1 MKLFN
6 RTVIN
11 QDKKWNLSV
20 ESQKISNIVCLKF
33 VCDGVTAYCRFD
45 LVQNIF
51 LDAPPCQCK
60 VIVPENQL

>member
-6 RTVIN
+6 RTIIN

-20 ESQKISNIVCLKF
+20 ASHKIPNIVCLKF
-33 VCDGVTAYCRFD
+33 VCDGVTSYCRFD

-51 LDAPPCQCK
+51 LDTPPCQYK
-60 VIVPENQL
+60 IIVPETQ